1 MITTQ
6 IVEKVVLPQE
16 NDDFSKNLIIG
27 FDVLDEPKNPNEN
40 IKFPL
45 GLLAF

>member
-16 NDDFSKNLIIG
+16 NDDFSKINCR
-27 FDVLDEPKNPNEN
+27 VRRPR
-40 IKFPL
+40 
-45 GLLAF
+45 